1 MSVQSERL
9 KERTMAFALKALQL
23 VDKIHNTH
31 GGQVVG
37 RQLAKSATSVG
48 ANYRACCNARSR
60 IEFIAKL
67 GVVVEE
73 IDETVYWLELL
84 ARRNVSEPDGVVPVL
99 SEARELRAIFAKGLG
114 TARTNLKI
122 EKSQKS
128 NDPTTK

>member
-1 MSVQSERL
+1 MSSQSEQL
-9 KERTMAFALKALQL
+9 KTRTMAFAIKALQL
-23 VDKIHNTH
+23 VDKIPNTH

-73 IDETVYWLELL
+73 IDESVYWLELL
-84 ARRNVSEPDGVVPVL
+84 SNRSVSQPGEVAPVL
-99 SEARELRAIFAKGLG
+99 TEARELRAIFAKALG
-114 TARTNLKI
+114 TARTNFKMTRSKI
-122 EKSQKS
+122 
-128 NDPTTK
+128 TK

>member
-23 VDKIHNTH
+23 VDTIHNTP

-99 SEARELRAIFAKGLG
+99 AEACELRAIFAKSLG
-114 TARTNLKI
+114 TARTNLKMT
-122 EKSQKS
+122 KAQKS
-128 NDPTTK
+128 NDPTIK